1 MAVSQF
7 ADMSKELYTQIRVV
21 EDLVRGELFKEAR
34 KALTTCESAC
44 NNLESVMMPDN
55 KIQSDIIRNR
65 RREIGWIEDAIQ
77 AGLAKTKPAAKKR
90 VVKAKTK

>member
-1 MAVSQF
+1 MVVSQF

-21 EDLVRGELFKEAR
+21 EDLVRGDLFKDAR
-34 KALTTCESAC
+34 KALATCEAAC
-44 NNLESVMMPDN
+44 DNLESIMMPDN

-65 RREIGWIEDAIQ
+65 RREIGWIQDAIQ
-77 AGLAKTKPAAKKR
+77 TGLAKAKPAPKKR